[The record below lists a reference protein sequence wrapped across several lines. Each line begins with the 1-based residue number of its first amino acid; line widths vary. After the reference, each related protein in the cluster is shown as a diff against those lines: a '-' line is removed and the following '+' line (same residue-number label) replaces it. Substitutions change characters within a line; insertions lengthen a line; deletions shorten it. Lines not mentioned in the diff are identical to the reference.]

1 MQGENVPARSDNKSW
16 AKDTGWIL
24 SATVL
29 RNVGLIVILVLL
41 ARLTSADVVGRYA
54 LALAMTTPFFI
65 FAQLGLK
72 GVYLTMQADYRFRSY
87 VLVQVVTLFLAFV
100 ASLVAALI
108 FTPGVTLT
116 VALVAAIKAADAMS
130 DIFSGPMQKY
140 RNAYR
145 VFVAYFIGAL
155 AGSAV
160 TATALALTGLLDA
173 ALAGLLVI
181 SVFTAIVLMG
191 FPARR
196 LTMRHEDTAHARLH
210 PQEDRRAILRAGLP
224 MGVAGAILALVS
236 SMPQFFL
243 ARSYGEAVVGVFA
256 VLLYVLAV
264 VEIFTGSLTLTWI
277 PRARRALKDHE
288 NDLHRFFKLVAA
300 TAGLWT
306 LAFIPAAVLGLWVMS
321 LVLPAV
327 LGPHYT
333 IRIEEALPLAL
344 GVILLPAVHFSG
356 TAIAVRNFWVQGV
369 AVSVAAATASLV
381 ACVVLVAPLGVAGG
395 LWATASAFAARAVLS
410 FAILYRRSSRLAQ
423 SADVAEPQ
431 P

>member
-1 MQGENVPARSDNKSW
+1 MQGEELTARPDNKTW
-16 AKDTGWIL
+16 AKDTSWIL

-87 VLVQVVTLFLAFV
+87 VVVQVGTLVLACV
-100 ASLVAALI
+100 ASLGASLI
-108 FTPGVTLT
+108 FTPNVTLT
-116 VALVAAIKAADAMS
+116 VALVAAIKAADSMS

-140 RNAYR
+140 RSAYR
-145 VFVAYFIGAL
+145 VFIAYFIGAL

-160 TATALALTGLLDA
+160 TATALALSGLLDA
-173 ALAGLLVI
+173 ALAGLLLV
-181 SVFTAIVLMG
+181 SLVTAVVLMG
-191 FPARR
+191 IPARR
-196 LTMRHEDTAHARLH
+196 LTMRHEDAVHSRLL

-243 ARSYGEAVVGVFA
+243 ARSHGEAVVGVFA

-264 VEIFTGSLTLTWI
+264 VEIFTGSLTQTWI
-277 PRARRALKDHE
+277 PRARGALQEHE
-288 NDLHRFFKLVAA
+288 ADLRRFFRMVMT

-306 LAFIPAAVLGLWVMS
+306 LVFIPAAIVGLWVMS
-321 LVLPAV
+321 LLLPAV
-327 LGPHYT
+327 FGPHY
-333 IRIEEALPLAL
+333 RLGFEEAVPLGL
-344 GVILLPAVHFSG
+344 GVVLLPAVHFSNI
-356 TAIAVRNFWVQGV
+356 AIVVRNFWGHGI
-369 AVSVAAATASLV
+369 ALSVAAATASLV
-381 ACVVLVAPLGVAGG
+381 ACLLLVPVLGVAGG
-395 LWATASAFAARAVLS
+395 LWATALAFAARAVVA
-410 FAILYRRSSRLAQ
+410 FVILYRRSGSEPVPTDH
-423 SADVAEPQ
+423 ADA
-431 P
+431 